1 MTADFTPVS
10 ALLGGA
16 LIGLAAS
23 VFLLTHGKVAGI
35 SGLFGGLLNP
45 QTEDG
50 PVRFAFVAGLVLA
63 GVFARMFAPGLFA
76 AMPAS
81 RPMLVIAIAGLLVG
95 YGTRIGNGC
104 TSGHGVCGLSRFSIR
119 SLVATITFIATGAVT
134 VALFGGA
141 S

>member
-10 ALLGGA
+10 ALIGGA

-35 SGLFGGLLNP
+35 SGLYGGLLNP

>member
-1 MTADFTPVS
+1 MNDFTPFS
-10 ALLGGA
+10 ALAGGA

-23 VFLLTHGKVAGI
+23 MFLLTHGKVAGI
-35 SGLFGGLLNP
+35 SGLFGGLLSP
-45 QTEDG
+45 SAEDG
-50 PVRFAFVAGLVLA
+50 PVRFAFVAGLILA

-81 RPMLVIAIAGLLVG
+81 RPLIVVALAGLLVG
-95 YGTRIGNGC
+95 YGTRVGNGC
-104 TSGHGVCGLSRFSIR
+104 TSGHGVCGISRFSVR
-119 SLVATITFIATGAVT
+119 SIVATVTFIATGAIT

>member
-1 MTADFTPVS
+1 MSNFTPFS

-16 LIGLAAS
+16 LIGLSAS
-23 VFLLTHGKVAGI
+23 MFLLTHGKVAGI